1 MGSIVK
7 VTDEENTGSTGVV
20 LPFTQFASAAAT
32 NKVPVQAGSQ
42 SINVQVEVVY
52 SLAS

>member
-1 MGSIVK
+1 VR
-7 VTDEENTGSTGVV
+7 VTDQENTGSSGVV
-20 LPFTQFASAAAT
+20 YPFSAFATRGAAT
-32 NKVPVQAGSQ
+32 RVPVQAGSQ